1 VWQQAGQ
8 GRAAGE
14 ARGGNYS
21 SSRAMTQAS
30 KKGWEIAAA
39 AESDGRVIPR
49 LPLVAPRIL
58 IISRPLP
65 LRPHCGWK
73 SGTVFHPRKGTRPL
87 QYLKA
92 GGHMTP
98 LPMLRVHLLSVF
110 EEPDIMLL
118 QGQRTTHLTC
128 FALLCLIDSPTLTR
142 FILQWPHI

>member
-1 VWQQAGQ
+1 
-8 GRAAGE
+8 
-14 ARGGNYS
+14 
-21 SSRAMTQAS
+21 MTQAS

-49 LPLVAPRIL
+49 CPLVAPRIL
-58 IISRPLP
+58 IISRPPAAP
-65 LRPHCGWK
+65 LRLETRHRFP
-73 SGTVFHPRKGTRPL
+73 PPKGTRPL

-118 QGQRTTHLTC
+118 QGQRRTHLPYL
-128 FALLCLIDSPTLTR
+128 A
-142 FILQWPHI
+142 